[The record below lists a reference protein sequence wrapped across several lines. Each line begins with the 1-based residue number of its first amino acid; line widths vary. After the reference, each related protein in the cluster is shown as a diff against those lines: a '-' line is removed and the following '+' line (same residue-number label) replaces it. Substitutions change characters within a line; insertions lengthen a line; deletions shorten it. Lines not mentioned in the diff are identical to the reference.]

1 MKTTFTLTEA
11 HLNEITELLQS
22 HKSYLVHPMDSYCE
36 DKLDE
41 STIYRIIHE
50 GIYIGYVGIIGDEL
64 RFFHVLPVYFK
75 YAPDAFEYCIKQK
88 GIKTVNIMTQD
99 SLLVS
104 LIAEWD
110 FRIEKEGCYF
120 IDSGRQEKPQVEASR
135 AQFRTAGLSD
145 MPAIIRETG
154 DFFDK
159 LEERI
164 NAETIF
170 VLEDGEDLLGW
181 GIVERG
187 RLFSDCV
194 SIGMITCREHRKKGV
209 AQTILWHLKEWAYL
223 HNLKPIAGCW
233 YYNVLSRKSLEA
245 AGMIAASKGF
255 NAVLLGKEELPLRT
269 GNPPGELV

>member
-1 MKTTFTLTEA
+1 MNKNFTLIESNIKEINGL
-11 HLNEITELLQS
+11 LNS
-22 HKSYLVHPMDSYCE
+22 HKSHLAHPMDSYCE

-50 GIYIGYVGIIGDEL
+50 GTDIGYAGIIGDEL

-88 GIKTVNIMTQD
+88 GIKTVNVMTQD

-104 LIAEWD
+104 LIVEWN
-110 FRIEKEGCYF
+110 FRVEKEGCYF
-120 IDSGRQEKPQVEASR
+120 VDAGRQEKPQVEASR
-135 AQFRTAGLSD
+135 AQFRTADLSD
-145 MPAIIRETG
+145 MPAIIKETG

-170 VLEDGEDLLGW
+170 VLEEGNDLMGC
-181 GIVERG
+181 GIVEQG
-187 RLFSDCV
+187 RLFKDCV

-223 HNLKPIAGCW
+223 QNLKPIAGCW

-255 NAVLLGKEELPLRT
+255 NAVLLRKEELPLRT